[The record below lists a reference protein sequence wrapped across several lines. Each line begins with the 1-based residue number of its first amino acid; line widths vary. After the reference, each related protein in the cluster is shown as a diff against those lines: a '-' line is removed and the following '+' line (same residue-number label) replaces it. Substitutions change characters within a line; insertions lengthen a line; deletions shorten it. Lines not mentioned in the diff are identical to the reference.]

1 MGRAKLGAKNL
12 FKRRISAGSE
22 ALNSEIEKKKKKKK
36 KIDER
41 IKSTPNIYKFGTSK
55 IRINNLKKLLN
66 LT

>member
-22 ALNSEIEKKKKKKK
+22 ALNSEIEKKKK